1 MLNRS
6 PSSKSKSVHR
16 EGDFDL
22 IEENGPKSGNQGP
35 KAHVQSPDAVN
46 IDDQQL
52 IQECLAGRSE
62 AFGELVVR
70 YQDRLFHTLLF
81 VTGAADQ
88 AQDVAQD
95 AFVHAFAKLSTFRG
109 ESAFYSWLFRIAMNA
124 AVSRKRRDRRMSAS
138 LDAARENAGHEPID
152 AHPGSEPSHSMEVSE
167 RQALVRAALA
177 ELSEEYRTVLV
188 LKEMED
194 LRYEEIAEIVGC
206 PIGTVRSRIHRA
218 RSELRE
224 KLAVLFKEEFS

>member
-1 MLNRS
+1 MVNSS
-6 PSSKSKSVHR
+6 PSSKNHAKSPQEKISQKR
-16 EGDFDL
+16 AN
-22 IEENGPKSGNQGP
+22 IGNSLANSSI
-35 KAHVQSPDAVN
+35 KVSNAVN
-46 IDDQQL
+46 NDDQQL
-52 IQECLAGRSE
+52 IQECLAGRNE

-70 YQDRLFHTLLF
+70 YQDRLFHTLLY

-88 AQDVAQD
+88 AHDVAQD
-95 AFVHAFAKLSTFRG
+95 AFVHAYTKLASFRG

-138 LDAARENAGHEPID
+138 LDAARENAGHEPTD
-152 AHPGSEPSHSMEVSE
+152 DHPNSEPSHSMEVSE

-194 LRYEEIAEIVGC
+194 MRYEEIAEIVGC

-224 KLAVLFKEEFS
+224 KLAVLFKEEFP